1 MKAEELLMIGDWFRF
16 RYTIDG
22 REKVKTFRISQIEN
36 ELGKYYVW
44 GNGFG
49 RMCYPDRLEP
59 IPITPEIL
67 EKNGFSKLEHGWIL
81 KRIGMEI
88 CVEFIAE
95 KWSLVI
101 HNELAL
107 KDEHGR
113 ADLVTFCH
121 DWFKGFYVHELQH
134 ALRLVGIKKEIVL

>member
-1 MKAEELLMIGDWFRF
+1 MKSQDLMVGDWVNPLRKSIGKPC
-16 RYTIDG
+16 RAITIDAG
-22 REKVKTFRISQIEN
+22 TNTCWIDNN
-36 ELGKYYVW
+36 EYSGLVS
-44 GNGFG
+44 
-49 RMCYPDRLEP
+49 CSELEP
-59 IPITPEIL
+59 VLITPEIL

-88 CVEFIAE
+88 CIEFIAE

-121 DWFKGFYVHELQH
+121 DWFRYFCVHQLQH
-134 ALRLVGIKKEIVL
+134 ALIMCKIDKEIIV